1 MRPHDLSRPAA
12 LLLAG
17 LCALTPLQEASAQ
30 TPPSGGTG
38 GTGGASKFPPAD
50 AFTIQYW
57 LTDDQGKFVRPMTD
71 KYVKQYYNRARCECG
86 HKIGLVIRLKKV
98 GTGYD
103 TTQFLNSFV
112 GTQCATA
119 ETQLA
124 GQFRRC
130 AQFSSELVPVYQSG
144 ITTNFHPIWLTQG
157 VSPNSTERLPE
168 LAITS
173 GSCEANVVGQGGVW
187 MCAPNMNTQNGCQ
200 ADEFFIQGSQNIN
213 TTDKAGGI
221 AFDFTPP
228 LLEVTDFKAQPGDG
242 AVVLTWSTATSGDI
256 QGYRVLCED
265 AATGQ
270 PVPNKTQPRPG
281 LLDLPSGT
289 FFFSKNTICPN
300 GPFSTF
306 NQGEDNPLGTTSDG
320 DGVDTDGTDTGGLD
334 TGGDTGGDTGAETPN
349 TQCNNGIVE
358 VGEECDDG
366 ADNNLDTN
374 ACRSDCTRAR
384 CGDGSIQTDVEQCD
398 DGNAVDNDG
407 CTNACTTPTCGD
419 GIVNGTD
426 ECDGGPEFNAIVN
439 GPCTA
444 DCKISLQC
452 GMMGGPACPQKCGDS
467 VLDMGEGCDDGPAL
481 SDKAKCTTACQKAD
495 CGDGFVFSDEE
506 ECDDGN
512 QVDDDGCTNLCTLP
526 FCGDTLVQDGEECDD
541 GMDNADNG
549 TCLTNCREPT
559 CGDGAVQ
566 DGVEEC
572 DDGVNNGGAS
582 ACSEECT
589 FNASQGM
596 LELDWEYVCSGHL
609 ALGSK
614 SVRIN
619 GLENGKE
626 YNFMLV
632 PYDLFGNP
640 APLKTIARGIPVAT
654 NDLWEQC
661 DIDGGICGAS
671 GYCNVSDD
679 DSNGLALFT
688 ALAALGLGGLGVAN
702 RRRNRA

>member
-17 LCALTPLQEASAQ
+17 LCALTPLQEAGAQ

-38 GTGGASKFPPAD
+38 GTGGSTTKFPPAD

-57 LTDDQGKFVRPMTD
+57 LTDEQGKFVRPMTD
-71 KYVKQYYNRARCECG
+71 KFVKQYYNKARCECG
-86 HKIGLVIRLKKV
+86 HKIGVVIRLKKV
-98 GTGYD
+98 TGYD
-103 TTQFLNSFV
+103 TTQQLNSYV

-124 GQFRRC
+124 GQFRKC
-130 AQFSSELVPVYQSG
+130 AQFGSELVPVYQSG
-144 ITTNFHPIWLTQG
+144 ITTNFHPIWLSQG
-157 VSPNSTERLPE
+157 VTPNSDSRLPDE
-168 LAITS
+168 AIS
-173 GSCEANVVGQGGVW
+173 AGSCGANVGQGGIW
-187 MCAPNMNTQNGCQ
+187 MCAPTMNTQGGCQ

-221 AFDFTPP
+221 AFDYIPP

-256 QGYRVLCED
+256 QGFRVLCED
-265 AATGQ
+265 AETGQ

-281 LLDLPSGT
+281 LLDLPSGQY
-289 FFFSKNTICPN
+289 FFSKSTICPN

-306 NQGEDNPLGTTSDG
+306 NQGEDNPLGTTSDT

-349 TQCNNGIVE
+349 TECNNGIVE

-407 CTNACTTPTCGD
+407 CTNACTTPGCGD
-419 GIVNGTD
+419 GIVNDG
-426 ECDGGPEFNAIVN
+426 EMCDWGALNGAENSLCGPTCLPQGCMGV
-439 GPCTA
+439 CT
-444 DCKISLQC
+444 
-452 GMMGGPACPQKCGDS
+452 CGDG
-467 VLDMGEGCDDGPAL
+467 MANPGEGCDSGISISPHG
-481 SDKAKCTTACQKAD
+481 SCTTNCLLPA
-495 CGDGFVFSDEE
+495 CGDGLVFSDGDPAEIE

-526 FCGDTLVQDGEECDD
+526 FCGDTIVQDGEECDD
-541 GMDNADNG
+541 GMDNADDG
-549 TCLTNCREPT
+549 ACLTNCREPT
-559 CGDGAVQ
+559 CGDGVVQ
-566 DGVEEC
+566 TGVEEC
-572 DDGVNNGGAS
+572 DDGVNNGGTS

-596 LELDWEYVCSGHL
+596 LELDWDYVCSGHL
-609 ALGSK
+609 ALGTK

-661 DIDGGICGAS
+661 EIDGGICGAS
-671 GYCNVSDD
+671 GYCNVGDD

>member
-1 MRPHDLSRPAA
+1 MHPHDLSRPAA

-17 LCALTPLQEASAQ
+17 LCALTPLQEAGAQ

-38 GTGGASKFPPAD
+38 GTDGASKFPPAD

-57 LTDDQGKFVRPMTD
+57 LTDEKGKFVRPMTD
-71 KYVKQYYNRARCECG
+71 KFVKQYYNKARCECG
-86 HKIGLVIRLKKV
+86 HKIGLVIRLKKG

-103 TTQFLNSFV
+103 TTQFLNSYV

-157 VSPNSTERLPE
+157 VSPNSDSRLPDE
-168 LAITS
+168 AITS
-173 GSCEANVVGQGGVW
+173 GSCEANVGQGGIW

-200 ADEFFIQGSQNIN
+200 ADEFFIQGSQNLN

-228 LLEVTDFKAQPGDG
+228 LLEVTDFTAQPGDG
-242 AVVLTWSTATSGDI
+242 AVVLTWNTATSGDI
-256 QGYRVLCED
+256 QGFRVLCED
-265 AATGQ
+265 AETGQ

-281 LLDLPSGT
+281 LLDLPNGT
-289 FFFSKNTICPN
+289 FFYSKNTICPN

-334 TGGDTGGDTGAETPN
+334 TGGDTAGDTGADTPN
-349 TQCNNGIVE
+349 TQCGNSIVE

-366 ADNNLDTN
+366 ENNLDTG
-374 ACRSDCTRAR
+374 ACRGDCTRAR
-384 CGDGSIQTDVEQCD
+384 CGDGSVQTDVEQCD

-419 GIVNGTD
+419 GIVNGDDDCDWGARNGADDAYCSDTCKAKGCVG
-426 ECDGGPEFNAIVN
+426 EC
-439 GPCTA
+439 T
-444 DCKISLQC
+444 
-452 GMMGGPACPQKCGDS
+452 CGDG
-467 VLDMGEGCDDGPAL
+467 MPEGNGCDEGVAL
-481 SDKAKCTTACQKAD
+481 SDHSFCTTNCLFAE
-495 CGDGFVFSDEE
+495 CGDGLVFSDGDPDEIE

-512 QVDDDGCTNLCTLP
+512 DVDNDGCRNDCTLP
-526 FCGDTLVQDGEECDD
+526 FCGDGVVQDGEECDD
-541 GMDNADNG
+541 PMGNADDG
-549 TCLTNCREPT
+549 ACLTNCREPA
-559 CGDGAVQ
+559 CGDGATQ
-566 DGVEEC
+566 AGEEC
-572 DDGVNNGGAS
+572 DDGVNNGGTS
-582 ACSEECT
+582 PCSEDCT
-589 FNASQGM
+589 LNASQGM
-596 LELDWEYVCSGHL
+596 LELDWDYVCSGHL

-640 APLKTIARGIPVAT
+640 APLKTIVRGIPVAT

-661 DIDGGICGAS
+661 EIDGGICGAS
-671 GYCNVSDD
+671 GFCNVSDD